1 MEKILVIDDDES
13 LLILLKKLLEGFG
26 CELFYAESG
35 KEGIRLTEQEY
46 PDIIISDLAMPEV
59 TGLDILKR
67 AKEIDENIPV
77 IIVTAQDAMAST
89 ITAIQLGAFD
99 YISKP
104 IDQDRFKLLV
114 KRALESKR
122 LQDKY
127 LHSSTQTAP
136 QLEDECILVGNTP
149 EIKEIFKQI
158 GMVSI
163 NRVTVLI
170 QGETGT
176 GKELIAKIIHTS
188 GITKDYPFIAVNC
201 SALSETL
208 LESELFGH
216 VRGAFTGA
224 VRDKKG
230 KFELACNGTIFLDEI
245 SEISPNL
252 QVKLLRV
259 IQEKE
264 FEKVGGETSIPL
276 KARLIT
282 TTNKD
287 LAELVSQGKF
297 REDLY
302 FRLKVFTIQTP
313 DLNSRKADIPKLVIH
328 FLAKINKELHKNVNV
343 VPFEV
348 MEMLQNYNWIG
359 NIRELENILTQAVV
373 LAKGNVLAKEH
384 LILRKEINTDP
395 DNALT
400 SLTDVEKNHIK
411 KVLELNGWNKTES
424 AKILGIAKSTLY
436 KRIEEYGLTE
446 SHSS

>member
-1 MEKILVIDDDES
+1 MENILLIDDDES
-13 LLILLKKLLEGFG
+13 ILILLNKLLEDFE
-26 CELFYAESG
+26 CELLNAENG
-35 KEGIRLTEQEY
+35 RQGIQLTEQEH
-46 PDIIISDLAMPEV
+46 PDVVITDLAMPEV

-89 ITAIQLGAFD
+89 ITAIQHGAFD

-127 LHSSTQTAP
+127 SQAAKQTAAK
-136 QLEDECILVGNTP
+136 LEDESILVGNTP

-170 QGETGT
+170 QGESGT
-176 GKELIAKIIHTS
+176 GKELVAKIIHTS
-188 GITKDYPFIAVNC
+188 GITKDYPFVAVNC

-216 VRGAFTGA
+216 VKGAFTGA

-230 KFELACNGTIFLDEI
+230 KFELAGDGTIFLDEI
-245 SEISPNL
+245 SEISLNL

-264 FEKVGGETSIPL
+264 FEKVGGEVPIPL
-276 KARLIT
+276 KARIIT
-282 TTNKD
+282 STNKD
-287 LAELVSQGKF
+287 LVELVNNGKF

-302 FRLKVFTIQTP
+302 YRLKVFTIQTP
-313 DLNSRKADIPKLVIH
+313 DLNTRRADIPQLVIH
-328 FLAKINKELHKNVNV
+328 FLAKINRELHKNVNV
-343 VPFEV
+343 VPYET
-348 MEMLQNYNWIG
+348 MEILQDHNWIG
-359 NIRELENILTQAVV
+359 NIRELENMLTQAVV
-373 LAKGNVLAKEH
+373 LAKGNVLTKDY
-384 LILRKEINTDP
+384 LILRKEGSTAPENE
-395 DNALT
+395 LS
-400 SLTDVEKNHIK
+400 SLNEIEKNHIK
-411 KVLELNGWNKTES
+411 KVLELKGWNKTES

-436 KRIEEYGLTE
+436 QKIEEYGIKK
-446 SHSS
+446 S